1 MPSPIPIFLALGT
14 LCLGMG
20 IYGVIGP
27 NFYITVFCRMEYRD
41 QVTISPLSLDEKN
54 PLCHTSAIQE
64 KVSSFESIANLIQGI
79 VQLSLVAQWCF
90 LSDKLGR
97 KRVMVII
104 GSLFLASLA
113 LTQMFRTYW
122 YIFSP
127 KWFILASV
135 LDHSEVLG
143 SLIILYFSD
152 VWEPET
158 YSLYVAWFTGCF
170 LLIGGSV
177 GSTLGAYLAG
187 RWSLIKVSSVT
198 LSLIFVFIC
207 LLITIVKDD
216 RTIKLSNEN
225 TSAAP
230 NNETAEETITSFEAL
245 EGVAPLGGF
254 SEVEERIEH
263 RGLKIDTKVSVTE
276 THGEYTPTV
285 SRKASRDSGAPSR
298 KQSSNSLDFPSPS
311 RDYPSRGT
319 TIEIY
324 GESSPLDPQ
333 TPGSS
338 RDLTYNAIESPTTL
352 PEFRDFTKP
361 KYTPSVHSVPDT
373 EPPQPWYH
381 RFLSKINILSP
392 IFTIFTLVPSRDHRN
407 LVLFSII
414 NSLETAASYSTI
426 YIVALYVQYV
436 YGWTPAELGKVV
448 AFSSALKFVMVAIVT
463 PIVIKWLNSR
473 MTRNDKKVYKHPLPD
488 IPLIRFSMLCGA
500 IYTTSIALTHS
511 GTVFIMLQVLSS
523 VRSVAIPARATFVI
537 SLASRENTGKL
548 LGAVE
553 LISKLLQIPAT
564 SLFLKIYSMTVA
576 VYPATVLL
584 IVAVEEWIC
593 LGLAAALRNYV
604 LEEGV

>member
-64 KVSSFESIANLIQGI
+64 KVSSFESIVNLVQGI

-104 GSLFLASLA
+104 GCLFFVSLG
-113 LTQMFRTYW
+113 LTQIFRTYW

-127 KWFILASV
+127 KWFILGSV
-135 LDHSEVLG
+135 LNHSEVLG

-177 GSTLGAYLAG
+177 GSTIGAYLAG
-187 RWSLIKVSSVT
+187 KTSLIKVSSVALT
-198 LSLIFVFIC
+198 LLVVFLCLLIFV
-207 LLITIVKDD
+207 VKDD
-216 RTIKLSNEN
+216 RDIKLSNAN
-225 TSAAP
+225 TSAES
-230 NNETAEETITSFEAL
+230 NNETAEDTITSFEAID
-245 EGVAPLGGF
+245 GVAPLGGF
-254 SEVEERIEH
+254 SEVEDRIEH
-263 RGLKIDTKVSVTE
+263 RGLKIDTNVSSQEIRT
-276 THGEYTPTV
+276 
-285 SRKASRDSGAPSR
+285 SSSR
-298 KQSSNSLDFPSPS
+298 KQSTNSLDFPSPS

-319 TIEIY
+319 TIEVCD
-324 GESSPLDPQ
+324 ESSPLDPQ

-338 RDLTYNAIESPTTL
+338 RDFTYNSVGSTSSFPDSSKPT
-352 PEFRDFTKP
+352 
-361 KYTPSVHSVPDT
+361 YTPSIHSVPDT
-373 EPPQPWYH
+373 TPLQPWYH
-381 RFLSKINILSP
+381 QFLSKINILSP
-392 IFTIFTLVPSRDHRN
+392 IFTIFSLVPSRDHRN

-414 NSLETAASYSTI
+414 NSLETAAMYSTI
-426 YIVALYVQYV
+426 YIIALYVQYV

-463 PIVIKWLNSR
+463 PIVIKYLNNR

-500 IYTTSIALTHS
+500 IYTTSIALTNS
-511 GTVFIMLQVLSS
+511 GTVFILLQVLSS

-537 SLASRENTGKL
+537 SLTSRENTGKL

-576 VYPATVLL
+576 TYPATVLL

>member
-1 MPSPIPIFLALGT
+1 MSSPIPIFLALGI

-27 NFYITVFCRMEYRD
+27 NFYITVFCRMEYHD

-104 GSLFLASLA
+104 GSLFLSSLA
-113 LTQMFRTYW
+113 LTQIFRTYW

-158 YSLYVAWFTGCF
+158 YSMYVAWFTGCF

-187 RWSLIKVSSVT
+187 KWNLIKVSSVT
-198 LSLIFVFIC
+198 LSLIFIFLF

-216 RTIKLSNEN
+216 RTIKLSNQVTCTE
-225 TSAAP
+225 P
-230 NNETAEETITSFEAL
+230 NSQTADDTITSFEAI

-254 SEVEERIEH
+254 TEVENRIEH
-263 RGLKIDTKVSVTE
+263 RGLKIDTTVNVVE
-276 THGEYTPTV
+276 TPNYTPSP
-285 SRKASRDSGAPSR
+285 SRKQSRNYGHLCR
-298 KQSSNSLDFPSPS
+298 KQSSNSLDSPSPS
-311 RDYPSRGT
+311 RVYPSRGT
-319 TIEIY
+319 TIQVY
-324 GESSPLDPQ
+324 DESSPLDPQ
-333 TPGSS
+333 TPSSS
-338 RDLTYNAIESPTTL
+338 RDLTYDSIESPTTL
-352 PEFRDFTKP
+352 PESRGFSKP
-361 KYTPSVHSVPDT
+361 KYTPSIHSVPDT
-373 EPPQPWYH
+373 TPPPRWYNL
-381 RFLSKINILSP
+381 FLSKINILSP
-392 IFTIFTLVPSRDHRN
+392 IFTIFSLVPSRDHRN

-436 YGWTPAELGKVV
+436 YGWTPAELGNVV
-448 AFSSALKFVMVAIVT
+448 AFSSALKFVMVTIVT
-463 PIVIKWLNSR
+463 PIVIKWLNNR
-473 MTRNDKKVYKHPLPD
+473 MTKNDKKVYKHPLPD

-511 GTVFIMLQVLSS
+511 GTVFIILQVLSS

-584 IVAVEEWIC
+584 IVAAEEWIC